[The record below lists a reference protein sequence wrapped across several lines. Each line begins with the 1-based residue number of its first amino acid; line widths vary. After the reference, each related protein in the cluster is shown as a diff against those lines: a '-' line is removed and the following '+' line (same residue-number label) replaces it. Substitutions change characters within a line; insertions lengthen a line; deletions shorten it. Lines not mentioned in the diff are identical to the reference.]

1 MRLKQITVLY
11 FSPTG
16 GTQRIGRF
24 VAGELAR
31 RLGLEARFIDFT
43 GPEARRKDHR
53 FRADELAL
61 IAIPVYAGRVPNKLL
76 PELEDRLSGSGTP
89 VIPVC
94 VFGNRS
100 PGSAVQELGRLLE
113 HNGFHIVGAAAF
125 VCRHAFS
132 DKVGTGRP
140 DGADWA
146 QMREF
151 SAQVAD
157 RLAGAGLPP
166 LMEISQG
173 EIGPYYTPLKRDG
186 SPARFLKAR
195 PVTACALCTKC
206 GLCTEVCP
214 MGSIDAETMEASGL
228 CIKCQAC
235 VRRCPAGAKHFEDM
249 DFLSHVAMLEQNY
262 CGRAENMIFL

>member
-1 MRLKQITVLY
+1 MELKQITVLY

-24 VAGELAR
+24 VADELAR
-31 RLGLEARFIDFT
+31 RLGLEARLIDFT
-43 GPEARRKDHR
+43 KPEARRKDYR
-53 FRADELAL
+53 FRADELVLA
-61 IAIPVYAGRVPNKLL
+61 AIPVYAGRVPNKLL
-76 PELEDRLSGSGTP
+76 PELESRLSGSETP
-89 VIPVC
+89 VIPIC

-100 PGSAVQELGRLLE
+100 PGGAVRELARLLE
-113 HNGFHIVGAAAF
+113 RNGFRPVGAAAF
-125 VCRHAFS
+125 AGRHAFS
-132 DKVGTGRP
+132 DQVGMGRP
-140 DGADWA
+140 DEADRA

-151 SAQVAD
+151 SARVAE
-157 RLAGAGLPP
+157 RLAGEGLPP
-166 LMEISQG
+166 LDIGQG

-195 PVTACALCTKC
+195 PVTAWALCAKC
-206 GLCTEVCP
+206 GLCAEACP

-235 VRRCPAGAKHFEDM
+235 VRRCPAGAKRFEDT
-249 DFLSHVAMLEQNY
+249 DFLSHVAMLEENY